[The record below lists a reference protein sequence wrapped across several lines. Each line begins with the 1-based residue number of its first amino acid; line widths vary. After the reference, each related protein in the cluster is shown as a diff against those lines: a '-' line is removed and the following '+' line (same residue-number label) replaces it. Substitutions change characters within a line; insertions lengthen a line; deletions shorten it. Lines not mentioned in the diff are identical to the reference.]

1 MKLAFD
7 TQTGSISGM
16 VHDQSLT
23 FAPHI
28 VVVDA
33 PADYDESKINDYTYV
48 VDEEGK
54 GSLVIDPQAALST
67 AKTRKLRA
75 IRTHFDAIM
84 QGIKATVAAYE
95 IQTWD
100 TQREELV

>member
-1 MKLAFD
+1 MKLIVSTSKNTIIGTLEGTPEAHNPDMLYLDPPEGFD
-7 TQTGSISGM
+7 ITS
-16 VHDQSLT
+16 
-23 FAPHI
+23 
-28 VVVDA
+28 
-33 PADYDESKINDYTYV
+33 INDYTL
-48 VDEEGK
+48 VDGV
-54 GSLVIDPQAALST
+54 LTIDPAAALQR
-67 AKTRKLRA
+67 AKLQKIRA